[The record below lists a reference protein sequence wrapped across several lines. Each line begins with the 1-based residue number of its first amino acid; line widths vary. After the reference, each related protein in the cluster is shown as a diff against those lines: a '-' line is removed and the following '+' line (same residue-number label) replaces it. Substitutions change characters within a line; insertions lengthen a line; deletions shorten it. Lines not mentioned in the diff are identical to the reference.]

1 MEFQASDAGAI
12 RTRMA
17 SNTAQLDTSFLSGAN
32 AAFIEELYAR
42 YAADPTSVDESWR
55 TLFAGLGRGAGG
67 GAKPAWGLKSGSGMT
82 GALAGLAELFRETH
96 AERVASDGPGE
107 LPTR

>member
-32 AAFIEELYAR
+32 AAFIEELY
-42 YAADPTSVDESWR
+42 D
-55 TLFAGLGRGAGG
+55 
-67 GAKPAWGLKSGSGMT
+67 KS
-82 GALAGLAELFRETH
+82 
-96 AERVASDGPGE
+96 PK
-107 LPTR
+107 